1 MMLRTL
7 TAAVSL
13 LPVIALAAGC
23 GGTGSPSA
31 PTSTYV
37 ISSTDLADMNS
48 EKVMGS
54 SSATVTIIDY
64 SSITCPHCVSF
75 HLTTLPQLKT
85 TYIDTGKVKLV
96 YRDYPVAGAST
107 QANAYAAAALARCAG
122 AARYFDALDLLYRTM
137 ATWTA
142 ASDARAA
149 MKQAMGPIGLASDKM
164 DACMTSADIQNQI
177 TRVMTEGTS
186 AYAITGTPTFI
197 IGNQKVAGTMT
208 FAELDALLKPL
219 LK

>member
-1 MMLRTL
+1 MFRNL
-7 TAAVSL
+7 TAAASL
-13 LPVIALAAGC
+13 LSVVALVTGC
-23 GGTGSPSA
+23 GGKASPSS
-31 PTSTYV
+31 PTPTYV
-37 ISSTDLADMNS
+37 IPAADLADMNS

-54 SSATVTIIDY
+54 VLAPVTIIDY

-85 TYIDTGKVKLV
+85 AYIDTGRVKLL
-96 YRDYPVAGAST
+96 YRDYPVPGAST

-122 AARYFDALDLLYRTM
+122 TARYFDALDLLYRTM

-142 ASDARAA
+142 ASDVKSAL
-149 MKQAMGPIGLASDKM
+149 KQAMGPIGLASDKM
-164 DACMTSADIQNQI
+164 DACIASADIQNQI
-177 TRVMTEGTS
+177 TRVMTDGTN
-186 AYAITGTPTFI
+186 AYGITGTPTFI

-208 FAELDALLKPL
+208 FAELDALLKTL